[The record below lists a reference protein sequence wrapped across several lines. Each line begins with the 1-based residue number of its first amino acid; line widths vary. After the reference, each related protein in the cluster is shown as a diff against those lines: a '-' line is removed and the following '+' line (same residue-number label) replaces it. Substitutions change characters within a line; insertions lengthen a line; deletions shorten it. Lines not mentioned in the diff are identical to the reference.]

1 LARVPEHE
9 ALEFEFCAI
18 CERALLVGERSW
30 SYVAAPGDA
39 RTVCTLCKSRAEASG
54 WVPAAL
60 AEAQPWPRQRTRGSR
75 FGAGLAGAAA
85 RVRRGLAPPAPAPPP
100 EEDLPAELAAPTGVV
115 EQAPEPY
122 EPTEPEPVPIEPED
136 TPAPVAEPD
145 LPFESLAADQVVAR
159 ALRVFNSSE
168 EQRQV
173 GGLRRTLGN
182 PLVSVQ
188 PAGDGRDVAVLVIAW
203 DLSWYE
209 WEVDVNDGEAG
220 VTEVR
225 KGSELSELGDPTPE
239 WNAGLGDDDQ
249 VTLAPA

>member
-1 LARVPEHE
+1 MPEHE

-30 SYVAAPGDA
+30 SYVAAPGDT
-39 RTVCTLCKSRAEASG
+39 RIVCTLCKSRAEASG
-54 WVPAAL
+54 WVSSAL
-60 AEAQPWPRQRTRGSR
+60 AEAEPWPRQRTRGRR

-85 RVRRGLAPPAPAPPP
+85 RVRRGLSPPAPAPPP
-100 EEDLPAELAAPTGVV
+100 MDDLPAELEPAAVV
-115 EQAPEPY
+115 EEAPGPY
-122 EPTEPEPVPIEPED
+122 EPIEPEPVPVEHEDSPAPSPEPE
-136 TPAPVAEPD
+136 PSFEP
-145 LPFESLAADQVVAR
+145 LAADQLVAR
-159 ALRVFNSSE
+159 ALRIFNSSE

-209 WEVDVNDGEAG
+209 WEVDVHDGEAA

-225 KGSELSELGDPTPE
+225 KGSELSEIGDPAPE